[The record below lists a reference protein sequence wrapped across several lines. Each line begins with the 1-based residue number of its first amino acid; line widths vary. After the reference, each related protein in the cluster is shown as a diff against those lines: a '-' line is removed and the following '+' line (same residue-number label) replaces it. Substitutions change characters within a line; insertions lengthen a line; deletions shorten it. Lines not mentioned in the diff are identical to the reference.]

1 LAVGDFRLAAGR
13 DVTGEGF
20 RVSIS
25 VNFVA
30 FFSFLS
36 PLEMPLTPEKLQQ
49 RTKRFAP
56 NVFEFCDELPSK
68 PSCWVVRKQLLRS
81 ASSVAA
87 NYRAACRA
95 VSKKAFVAK
104 LAIVEEEADESLF
117 WLEMLEEMDVGNPS
131 KGHSRAKPT
140 NS

>member
-1 LAVGDFRLAAGR
+1 
-13 DVTGEGF
+13 
-20 RVSIS
+20 
-25 VNFVA
+25 VA

-131 KGHSRAKPT
+131 KVQKLKSEADQLVAITVASKKTSRQKGKQ
-140 NS
+140 

>member
-1 LAVGDFRLAAGR
+1 
-13 DVTGEGF
+13 
-20 RVSIS
+20 
-25 VNFVA
+25 
-30 FFSFLS
+30 
-36 PLEMPLTPEKLQQ
+36 MPLTPEKRQQ

-56 NVFEFCDELPSK
+56 NVFEFCDVLPSK

-95 VSKKAFVAK
+95 VSKTAFVAK

-117 WLEMLEEMDVGNPS
+117 WLEVLEEMDVGHPS
-131 KGHSRAKPT
+131 KGQKLKSEADQLVAITGASKKTSRQQGKQ
-140 NS
+140 

>member
-1 LAVGDFRLAAGR
+1 
-13 DVTGEGF
+13 
-20 RVSIS
+20 
-25 VNFVA
+25 
-30 FFSFLS
+30 
-36 PLEMPLTPEKLQQ
+36 M
-49 RTKRFAP
+49 KRFAL

-104 LAIVEEEADESLF
+104 LAIVEEADESPF
-117 WLEMLEEMDVGNPS
+117 WLEMLEEMDVGHPS
-131 KGHSRAKPT
+131 KGQKLKSEADQRVAITGASKKTSRQQGKQ
-140 NS
+140 

>member
-1 LAVGDFRLAAGR
+1 
-13 DVTGEGF
+13 
-20 RVSIS
+20 
-25 VNFVA
+25 
-30 FFSFLS
+30 
-36 PLEMPLTPEKLQQ
+36 MPLTPEKRQQ

-131 KGHSRAKPT
+131 KVQKLKSEADQLVAITVASKKTSRQKGKQ
-140 NS
+140 

>member
-1 LAVGDFRLAAGR
+1 
-13 DVTGEGF
+13 
-20 RVSIS
+20 
-25 VNFVA
+25 VA

-36 PLEMPLTPEKLQQ
+36 ILEMSLTPEKLQQ
-49 RTKRFAP
+49 RTKRFAL

-131 KGHSRAKPT
+131 KGQKLKSEADQLVAITVASKKTSRQKGKQ
-140 NS
+140 

>member
-1 LAVGDFRLAAGR
+1 M
-13 DVTGEGF
+13 
-20 RVSIS
+20 SIS

-95 VSKKAFVAK
+95 ASKKAFVAK

-131 KGHSRAKPT
+131 KVQKLKSEADQLVAITVASKKTSRQQGKQ
-140 NS
+140 

>member
-1 LAVGDFRLAAGR
+1 M
-13 DVTGEGF
+13 
-20 RVSIS
+20 SIS

-36 PLEMPLTPEKLQQ
+36 PLGMPLTPEKLQQ

-87 NYRAACRA
+87 NYRATCRA

-131 KGHSRAKPT
+131 KVQKLKSEADQLVAITVASKKTSRQKGKQ
-140 NS
+140 